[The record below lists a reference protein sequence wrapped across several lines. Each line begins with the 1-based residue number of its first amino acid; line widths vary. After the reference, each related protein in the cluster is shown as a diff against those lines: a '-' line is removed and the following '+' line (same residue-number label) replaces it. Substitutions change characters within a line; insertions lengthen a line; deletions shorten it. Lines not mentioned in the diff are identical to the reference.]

1 MDNIRALK
9 SAHFYVKLAWV
20 QSWNNVHGRRKW
32 YNFNLLQWSVILK
45 YVFVLNNHRFTFC
58 ELWCVKSVQISFF
71 WSVFSCIQFECR
83 KIWTRKNSVFGHFS
97 RRALL
102 TFAEQGS
109 VLPHS
114 DFFPF
119 WLQMSEMTSNHIRVN
134 FLEIWRKCLLDHK
147 EKSNLDSLGAVVTG
161 PPVNLL
167 NMVKYIFLTNFKYR
181 NSSSYPSV
189 RFQ

>member
-1 MDNIRALK
+1 
-9 SAHFYVKLAWV
+9 
-20 QSWNNVHGRRKW
+20 
-32 YNFNLLQWSVILK
+32 
-45 YVFVLNNHRFTFC
+45 
-58 ELWCVKSVQISFF
+58 
-71 WSVFSCIQFECR
+71 
-83 KIWTRKNSVFGHFS
+83 
-97 RRALL
+97 
-102 TFAEQGS
+102 
-109 VLPHS
+109 
-114 DFFPF
+114 
-119 WLQMSEMTSNHIRVN
+119 MSEMTSNHIRVN